1 MAIAESAIYL
11 SRFIEVISYVSLPR
25 LNTLE
30 SIRDTAFRDV
40 DTTGATAYKVKIISH
55 NISRRRLN

>member
-40 DTTGATAYKVKIISH
+40 DTTGTTAYKVKIISH

>member
-1 MAIAESAIYL
+1 
-11 SRFIEVISYVSLPR
+11 VSLPR

-40 DTTGATAYKVKIISH
+40 DTTDTTAYKVKIISH